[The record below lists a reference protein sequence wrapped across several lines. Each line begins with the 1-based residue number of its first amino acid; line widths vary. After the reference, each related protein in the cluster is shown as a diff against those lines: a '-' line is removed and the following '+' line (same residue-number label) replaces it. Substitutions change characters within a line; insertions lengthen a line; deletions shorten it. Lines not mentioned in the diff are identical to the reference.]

1 MNETTTNLLD
11 NTIIARAFTFYQ
23 LANIIINEIPKL
35 TDNLN
40 CKVQI
45 IVIDSLD
52 TLFSSST
59 ISNNKKDSEDLKDFH
74 ENEKLLKEIVDNLVH
89 LSDKHFV
96 IVTCEDIDN
105 LIKRTI
111 SSKLKNV
118 IEMSKV

>member
-52 TLFSSST
+52 TLFSYST

-74 ENEKLLKEIVDNLVH
+74 ENEKLLKEIMDDLIHN
-89 LSDKHFV
+89 SRERFV
-96 IVTCEDIDN
+96 IVTYNNIDN
-105 LIKRTI
+105 LIKST
-111 SSKLKNV
+111 
-118 IEMSKV
+118 